1 MVDMTTSN
9 IFNDNN
15 QTAVWFDLSTTTVL
29 PSSIAWTDSPV
40 TSNITMTTPKN
51 SSPLSSGAI
60 AAIVICSI
68 IAGVVVIISGYFL
81 YRYRSKINKICRE
94 KLNLKAEAEEVEDDD
109 DDEDEHRPSR
119 RDLVMRRSNITR
131 TSGSST
137 RRTPIPSSRLSL
149 RSDGNNQPAPV
160 SLSFHNINY
169 TVESGNSQSCNVSF
183 SGGRKHQRNRT
194 KQVLF
199 DVSGQFRPGM
209 NALLGPTG
217 CGKSSLLDIL
227 AARKDP
233 RGLSGRVLVDGLPLP
248 SSFKYMVGYVVQDDI
263 ISGTLTVRENLIFS
277 ANVRLP
283 TSVSQEERQDRVNR
297 IITQLG
303 LEACADTRIGTEF
316 LRGVSGG
323 ERKRACIGM
332 ELVLSPKILFL
343 DEPTT
348 GLDASTAS
356 NVMNCLHRLSRQGC
370 TIIFSIHQPRFSIF
384 NLFDTTVLLCK
395 GKCIYQGSP
404 NQLVK
409 YFASQ
414 SYQCHK
420 HDNPADFALD
430 VLIQASK
437 TKESLRKLTRAYITS
452 PMHARMEELVADL
465 DPNEDEIYGVND
477 ERPDAEHRSF
487 RSEIYYVAQR
497 TLKNAIRNPQL
508 ALSQTVVAVVLGFL
522 VGLVFYDMELTRER
536 GVQNRLGAIFFIT
549 VSQVFSTVTALEP
562 LLKERVLFIH
572 ENVSGYYR
580 TSTFFIAKL
589 VCDILPMR
597 VVPSVIFSIIAYFMS
612 GLHRTAGQYFVFLL
626 TIFMSTVF
634 GSALCFLAAA
644 CIPMFAV
651 ALISVVLVFVIM
663 MVFSGFLVDLAT
675 VFGWLS
681 WIQWISAFRYS
692 SNVLTISEFRNL
704 TFCETKNM
712 SCLFPL
718 TGEQVLDSRDLSHA
732 TDWDMWKH
740 FLALTGMAVFYLILA
755 YIQLVRIKKTK

>member
-137 RRTPIPSSRLSL
+137 SLNIRQVEDSSK
-149 RSDGNNQPAPV
+149 
-160 SLSFHNINY
+160 
-169 TVESGNSQSCNVSF
+169 C
-183 SGGRKHQRNRT
+183 
-194 KQVLF
+194 
-199 DVSGQFRPGM
+199 
-209 NALLGPTG
+209 GPTG

-248 SSFKYMVGYVVQDDI
+248 SSVKYMVGYVVQDDI